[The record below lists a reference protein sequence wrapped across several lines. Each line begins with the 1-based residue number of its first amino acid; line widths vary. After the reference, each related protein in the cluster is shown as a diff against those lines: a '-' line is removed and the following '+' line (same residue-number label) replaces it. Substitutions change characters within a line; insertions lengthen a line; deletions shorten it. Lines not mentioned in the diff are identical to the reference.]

1 MSRRGVS
8 GICSFPSGASEGIE
22 IVPLKPRVFP
32 IQCKTLMTKSKIPSL
47 DYAINPYL
55 GCEHGCVYCYA
66 TFMARFSD
74 IKDEWGSFV
83 GVKENAPDVLRREI
97 PRRKPGVVSFGTV
110 CDSYQPVEE
119 RYGMTRSCL
128 EAFVGAEGFEVGV
141 LTKSDLVLRDIDVL
155 AKLPTADVGFSITC
169 LDRGLAAAFEPRAPS
184 PSRRL
189 AAMRELSRESIP
201 VWGFFGPVLP
211 AFTDTEDVIAEVL
224 RAMAEAGASRVLVDA
239 MNLYPKVQ
247 SSVRA
252 LIARAFPERLDAFDT
267 VRHDPAAYATALS
280 ERVVAAARGVDLK
293 VDVCF

>member
-1 MSRRGVS
+1 
-8 GICSFPSGASEGIE
+8 
-22 IVPLKPRVFP
+22 
-32 IQCKTLMTKSKIPSL
+32 MTKSKIPSL

-55 GCEHGCVYCYA
+55 GCEHACVYCYA

-83 GVKENAPDVLRREI
+83 GVKENAPDVLRKQILNTR
-97 PRRKPGVVSFGTV
+97 PGVVSFGTV
-110 CDSYQPVEE
+110 CDAYQPVEE

-128 EAFVGAEGFEVGV
+128 EAFIDAEGFEVSV

-155 AKLPTADVGFSITC
+155 SKLPNADVGFSITC
-169 LDRGLAAAFEPRAPS
+169 LDRELAAAFEPRAPS

-189 AAMRELSRESIP
+189 AAMRELSREGIP

-211 AFTDTEDVIAEVL
+211 TFTDTGDEIAEML

-239 MNLYPKVQ
+239 MNLYPKVR

-252 LIARAFPERLDAFDT
+252 LIAGVFPDHLDAFDT
-267 VRHDPAAYATALS
+267 VRRDHAAYASALS
-280 ERVVAAARGVDLK
+280 ERVVAAARRVDLK
-293 VDVCF
+293 IDVCF